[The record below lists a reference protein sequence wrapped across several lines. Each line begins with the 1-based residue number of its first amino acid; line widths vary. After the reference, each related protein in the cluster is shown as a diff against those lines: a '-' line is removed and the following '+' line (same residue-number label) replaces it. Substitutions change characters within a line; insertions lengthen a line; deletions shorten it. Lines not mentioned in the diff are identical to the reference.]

1 MIKMP
6 IFIDTKNIIVN
17 LLKEDKKEYLSIE
30 RLQNLLN
37 HIYIELWKLKKLNDY
52 QMTFDIN
59 FDAIERT
66 VLYNKEIFALDTNKE
81 TIYLC
86 NSGDINNLADNFRVD
101 STLLSI
107 IKKFSVA

>member
-1 MIKMP
+1 MP

-30 RLQNLLN
+30 RLQNLLSY
-37 HIYIELWKLKKLNDY
+37 IYIELWKLKKLNDY
-52 QMTFDIN
+52 QITFEIN

-66 VLYNKEIFALDTNKE
+66 VLYNKEIFALDINEE
-81 TIYLC
+81 TIYLR
-86 NSGDINNLADNFRVD
+86 NFGNINNLADNFSVD

>member
-1 MIKMP
+1 MNRMP
-6 IFIDTKNIIVN
+6 IFVDTKNIIVN

-37 HIYIELWKLKKLNDY
+37 YTYIELWKLKKLNDY
-52 QMTFDIN
+52 QITFEIDS
-59 FDAIERT
+59 DAIKRT
-66 VLYNKEIFALDTNKE
+66 VLYNKEIFALDASEK

-86 NSGDINNLADNFRVD
+86 NFGDINNFADNFSVD
-101 STLLSI
+101 STLLGI